1 MKLWLTVLTSH
12 CLSIECSQGR
22 LWGYIYSMYK
32 GLTVYIWCMQCFL
45 GWFSKS
51 ASPGK
56 SRKVEHF
63 AIWVMSSKYVRLNS
77 FEQLLQKCL
86 NWFGEMF
93 RLDVWSHGKLAIHF
107 QNLVIQSSTTDSY
120 QFQWL
125 RGKGV
130 FLERSRLSVVTVV
143 WNEQVW
149 KWSAYLCIGG
159 TILIFSIGFVVFLLY
174 KVEAI

>member
-1 MKLWLTVLTSH
+1 
-12 CLSIECSQGR
+12 
-22 LWGYIYSMYK
+22 MYK

-56 SRKVEHF
+56 SRQEEHF
-63 AIWVMSSKYVRLNS
+63 ALWVMSSKYVCLNLS
-77 FEQLLQKCL
+77 EQLLQKCL

-93 RLDVWSHGKLAIHF
+93 RLDVWSHEKLGMHIK
-107 QNLVIQSSTTDSY
+107 NLVIQCSMTDSY

-130 FLERSRLSVVTVV
+130 FLERSRLRLVMVV
-143 WNEQVW
+143 WNENENDLLTFALIEQFLFLVW
-149 KWSAYLCIGG
+149 D
-159 TILIFSIGFVVFLLY
+159 LL
-174 KVEAI
+174 VSCCTR

>member
-1 MKLWLTVLTSH
+1 
-12 CLSIECSQGR
+12 
-22 LWGYIYSMYK
+22 MYK

-56 SRKVEHF
+56 SRQEEHF
-63 AIWVMSSKYVRLNS
+63 ALWVMSSKYVCLNLS
-77 FEQLLQKCL
+77 EQLLQKCL

-93 RLDVWSHGKLAIHF
+93 RLDVWSHEKLAMHI
-107 QNLVIQSSTTDSY
+107 QNLVIQCSMTDSY

-130 FLERSRLSVVTVV
+130 FLERSRLSLVMVV
-143 WNEQVW
+143 WNEQAW
-149 KWSAYLCIGG
+149 KWSAYLCIDRT
-159 TILIFSIGFVVFLLY
+159 TIIFSMGFVGFLLY
-174 KVEAI
+174 KVATI